1 MKRLLLLLA
10 ILILTGCAKKP
21 LIVYTD
27 FFDERELA
35 SYQVG
40 TPDPK
45 LNCPDVGQ
53 RMIMA
58 WCLPYEYRGCDDLR
72 LDYIVRLRNHE
83 QFQDSFYLNCK
94 SGYTYYMIK
103 NEDFFNSGGIAT
115 FKVEISNS
123 EGVIYEWI
131 HPLWVDLIQVGQ

>member
-1 MKRLLLLLA
+1 MKRWFVLLTFLM
-10 ILILTGCAKKP
+10 LTACGKKP

-27 FFDERELA
+27 FIDETELA
-35 SYQVG
+35 SYHVG

-53 RMIMA
+53 RLIMA
-58 WCLPYEYRGCDDLR
+58 WCLPYEYRQCEDLQ
-72 LDYIVRLRNHE
+72 LDYRVRLRNHE
-83 QFQDSFYLNCK
+83 EFQDSFSLDKK
-94 SGYTYYMIK
+94 SGYTYYVLK

-131 HPLWVDLIQVGQ
+131 HPLWVDLIQVGE